1 MLSIETHE
9 SARAVPWVNFAPVAI
24 LMLLAIAASASA
36 AAGQDS
42 PTRSI
47 PPGLRTIIV
56 DGNGEA
62 RARPD
67 TVSIDV
73 AIVTRAAKAG
83 ECAKLNA
90 ALADKVSGVLK
101 SKLGGKGKVE
111 TSGYTLFPEY
121 NQGPAGPGQFPGRKP
136 QIIGYRAE
144 NSIAVETG
152 ETSLAGPLIDAA
164 IGAGANRIS
173 SVDFTL
179 KDDAKARGE
188 AIASASRD
196 AQAQASALAA
206 SLGVKLKR
214 IYTATTTATAETEG
228 AVAMGS
234 ANAFVR
240 SATAIEGENPP
251 TPVQPTEIS
260 VPAHVSLVYEIE

>member
-1 MLSIETHE
+1 MLSTETCV
-9 SARAVPWVNFAPVAI
+9 SGRALKRLNFAPVAI
-24 LMLLAIAASASA
+24 LMLLAIAAGAPS

-83 ECAKLNA
+83 ECTKLNA

-101 SKLGGKGKVE
+101 SKLGGKGKFE
-111 TSGYTLFPEY
+111 TSGFTLFPEF
-121 NQGPAGPGQFPGRKP
+121 NQVTPGRKP

-173 SVDFTL
+173 SVNFIL
-179 KDDAKARGE
+179 KDTAKPRGE

-214 IYTATTTATAETEG
+214 IYSATTTADTEG
-228 AVAMGS
+228 GVAYATS
-234 ANAFVR
+234 ALVSAR
-240 SATAIEGENPP
+240 SAEVENPP
-251 TPVQPTEIS
+251 TPVQPSEVT